1 MKLSLYPKTERIG
14 TEQVIITEK
23 LDGSNLGIFKL
34 NGEVYFAQR
43 NYVFKYDEL
52 TKENS
57 YKGLRGWMEE
67 NTDSLNKLNEG
78 SCVFGEW
85 IGTGQ
90 IGYGGNL
97 DKRFYIFA
105 KANVRDGFDVSK
117 INYDYNL
124 FKYPFEGQ
132 EIPECIGV
140 VPLVEELSLS
150 PSISYLD
157 TLYEQYIKK
166 VDRGCEGFVVNS
178 MGGIKKYVRMK
189 NGKPSAHKG
198 YTK

>member
-1 MKLSLYPKTERIG
+1 MKKSLYPKTKRIG
-14 TEQVIITEK
+14 TEKVVITEK

-34 NGEVYFAQR
+34 NGDVYFAQR
-43 NYVFKYDEL
+43 NYIFKYDEL

-67 NTDSLNKLNEG
+67 NTESLNKLNEG

-90 IGYGGNL
+90 IGYGENL

-105 KANVRDGFDVSK
+105 KANVKDDFEVSK

-132 EIPECIGV
+132 EVPDCIGV

-150 PSISYLD
+150 PSVQYLD
-157 TLYEQYIKK
+157 DLYDKYLLS
-166 VDRGCEGFVVNS
+166 VGRNCEGFVINA

-189 NGKPSAHKG
+189 NGKASAHKE
-198 YTK
+198 YKK